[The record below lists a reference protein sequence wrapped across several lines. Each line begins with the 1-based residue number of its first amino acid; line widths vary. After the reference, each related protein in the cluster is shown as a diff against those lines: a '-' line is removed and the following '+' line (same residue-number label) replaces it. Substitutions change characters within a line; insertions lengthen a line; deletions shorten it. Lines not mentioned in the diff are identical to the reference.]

1 MSQRELERLQTVNR
15 FLKLQISKETELQ
28 RIVEQAAALCS
39 APIAMITFMEDQL
52 QHIRF
57 RVGTD
62 LTQLQYDRSF
72 CQKAVQQDEVFVV
85 ADASTDPYFS
95 ENPYVKN
102 QPNIRFYAGAPL
114 QTSEGNAIGTVC
126 VYDVEV
132 KKLSSIQQRMLKSM
146 SKQIVHLLEFD
157 ASLQLLK
164 DQYIASKKVAVTL
177 RSFFESSSS
186 NHILLNREMCVIAFN
201 KAFDDFTFATQG
213 KRLIP
218 GNPLVD
224 FLHVGFRSDFK
235 AAFKKAME
243 GEKVTLERHLQY
255 QQGQICWYM
264 TFEPAYDRDRQI
276 IGVSFNR
283 IDITDRVKHEE
294 RVKEQQKAL
303 RKIRHVELHELY
315 TPAREIVR
323 LMDEVRNDAELS
335 HLEEIK
341 LLVEAVKELQEKI
354 MI

>member
-1 MSQRELERLQTVNR
+1 MPQRELERLQTVNR

-28 RIVEQAAALCS
+28 KIVEQAAALCS

-72 CQKAVQQDEVFVV
+72 CQKAIQQDEVFIV

-114 QTSEGNAIGTVC
+114 WTSEGNAIGTVC
-126 VYDVEV
+126 VYDVEA
-132 KKLSSIQQRMLKSM
+132 KKLSAIQQRMLKSM
-146 SKQIVHLLEFD
+146 SKQIVHFLEFD

-164 DQYIASKKVAVTL
+164 EQYIAARNVAITL

-186 NHILLNREMCVIAFN
+186 NHILLDQEMCVVAFN
-201 KAFDDFTFATQG
+201 QAFDDFTFATQG
-213 KRLIP
+213 RRLIP
-218 GNPLVD
+218 NTLLVD
-224 FLHVGFRSDFK
+224 YLHVGFRSDFT
-235 AAFKKAME
+235 AAFNKALE

-255 QQGQICWYM
+255 QQGRICWYM
-264 TFEPAYDRDRQI
+264 TFEPAYDRERQI

-283 IDITDRVKHEE
+283 IDITDRVRHEE
-294 RVKEQQKAL
+294 RVKEQQQAL
-303 RKIRHVELHELY
+303 RKIRNLELHELY

-323 LMDEVRNDAELS
+323 LMDEVKNDSELT
-335 HLEEIK
+335 HLEEIQ
-341 LLVEAVKELQEKI
+341 LLAEAVKELQEKI

>member
-1 MSQRELERLQTVNR
+1 MPQRELERLQTVNR

-28 RIVEQAAALCS
+28 RIVEQAAVICG
-39 APIAMITFMEDQL
+39 APIAMITFMEEEL

-62 LTQLQYDRSF
+62 LTQLHYDRSF

-85 ADASTDPYFS
+85 ADASTDTYFS

-126 VYDVEV
+126 VYDVEA

-164 DQYIASKKVAVTL
+164 EQYIASRKMAVTL

-186 NHILLNREMCVIAFN
+186 NHILLDREMCVVAFN
-201 KAFDDFTFATQG
+201 QAFDDFTFATRG

-218 GNPLVD
+218 GTLLVEY
-224 FLHVGFRSDFK
+224 LHVGFRSDFT
-235 AAFKKAME
+235 AAFKKALK

-255 QQGQICWYM
+255 QQRRICWYM
-264 TFEPAYDRDRQI
+264 TFEPAYDNERQI
-276 IGVSFNR
+276 TGVSFNR
-283 IDITDRVKHEE
+283 IDITARVEQEE
-294 RVKEQQKAL
+294 RVKDQSKAL
-303 RKIRHVELHELY
+303 RKIRQVELNELEE
-315 TPAREIVR
+315 PVVEIVR
-323 LMDEVRNDAELS
+323 LMKELEHDALYS
-335 HLEEIK
+335 DLEEVQ

-354 MI
+354 TI